1 MPTPDRGLEPGSL
14 RALEVFELFKAA
26 PAVSVAPLEAVALL
40 PAVQVVVEVLEAL
53 VERRVVGGELGEG
66 DGDGQGDVREDRLV
80 ATEDP
85 ISPVGEMPGDE
96 GRVGER
102 LLAAVLASPGVVR
115 QLELEAEARVHDVE
129 HGDDAVQNMHPD
141 AVVPHRILPC

>member
-1 MPTPDRGLEPGSL
+1 M
-14 RALEVFELFKAA
+14 
-26 PAVSVAPLEAVALL
+26 
-40 PAVQVVVEVLEAL
+40 LEAL

-66 DGDGQGDVREDRLV
+66 DGDGQGDV
-80 ATEDP
+80 
-85 ISPVGEMPGDE
+85 GDE